1 MSEHNINLIRYGEQI
16 ETDVE
21 SMNDGM
27 FELFDD
33 LCDMALSRVYNQTPK
48 INNRFDFNALNKNEV
63 SMFKNMWL
71 LCLAELMFY
80 GMRKK
85 PGINELKKL
94 FYKTI
99 YQEISDDSVRQKIME
114 KAKLIP
120 DLIFENK
127 NFVENDIFSAPTA
140 NQDDGDPRNKGLGPE
155 LSSLIVKTSF
165 GQSNKL
171 GPILVEIEKVVQI
184 EFNNAY
190 GHCSIACS
198 KFTF

>member
-1 MSEHNINLIRYGEQI
+1 M
-16 ETDVE
+16 ET
-21 SMNDGM
+21 
-27 FELFDD
+27 
-33 LCDMALSRVYNQTPK
+33 
-48 INNRFDFNALNKNEV
+48 
-63 SMFKNMWL
+63 
-71 LCLAELMFY
+71 
-80 GMRKK
+80 
-85 PGINELKKL
+85 
-94 FYKTI
+94 
-99 YQEISDDSVRQKIME
+99 
-114 KAKLIP
+114 AKLIP
-120 DLIFENK
+120 GLIFEDN

-171 GPILVEIEKVVQI
+171 GPILEEIEKVVQI

>member
-1 MSEHNINLIRYGEQI
+1 
-16 ETDVE
+16 
-21 SMNDGM
+21 
-27 FELFDD
+27 
-33 LCDMALSRVYNQTPK
+33 
-48 INNRFDFNALNKNEV
+48 
-63 SMFKNMWL
+63 
-71 LCLAELMFY
+71 
-80 GMRKK
+80 
-85 PGINELKKL
+85 
-94 FYKTI
+94 
-99 YQEISDDSVRQKIME
+99 ME

-120 DLIFENK
+120 DLILDNK

-165 GQSNKL
+165 GQSNNL

>member
-1 MSEHNINLIRYGEQI
+1 MNEHDINLIRYGGQI
-16 ETDVE
+16 ETDVD

-33 LCDMALSRVYNQTPK
+33 LCDMALSRVYNLTPK
-48 INNRFDFNALNKNEV
+48 INNHFDFDALNKNEV
-63 SMFKNMWL
+63 SIFKNMWL

-80 GMRKK
+80 GMRDK

-94 FYKTI
+94 FYKTV
-99 YQEISDDSVRQKIME
+99 YQEISDDSVRQKIMGT
-114 KAKLIP
+114 AKIIP
-120 DLIFENK
+120 KLIFEDK
-127 NFVENDIFSAPTA
+127 NFIENDIFSTPTA
-140 NQDDGDPRNKGLGPE
+140 NQDYGDPRNTGLGPE

-165 GQSNKL
+165 GQNNNLDS
-171 GPILVEIEKVVQI
+171 IIVEIEKVVQT

>member
-1 MSEHNINLIRYGEQI
+1 MNEHNINLIRYGEQI

-33 LCDMALSRVYNQTPK
+33 LCDMALSRVYNQTAK
-48 INNRFDFNALNKNEV
+48 INNHFDFNALNKNEV

-71 LCLAELMFY
+71 LCLAELMFH
-80 GMRKK
+80 GMSDK
-85 PGINELKKL
+85 PGINDLKNL
-94 FYKTI
+94 FYETV
-99 YQEISDDSVRQKIME
+99 YQEISDDGVRQKIMGT
-114 KAKLIP
+114 AKIIP
-120 DLIFENK
+120 KLIFEDK
-127 NFVENDIFSAPTA
+127 NFIENDIFSTPTA
-140 NQDDGDPRNKGLGPE
+140 NQDYGDPRNTGLGPE

-165 GQSNKL
+165 GQSNNL
-171 GPILVEIEKVVQI
+171 ESILVEIEEVVQI

>member
-1 MSEHNINLIRYGEQI
+1 MNEHDINLIRYGGQI
-16 ETDVE
+16 ETDVD

-33 LCDMALSRVYNQTPK
+33 LCDMALSRVYNLTPK
-48 INNRFDFNALNKNEV
+48 INNHFDFDALNKNEV
-63 SMFKNMWL
+63 SIFKNMWL

-80 GMRKK
+80 GMRDK
-85 PGINELKKL
+85 PGINKLKKL
-94 FYKTI
+94 FYKTV
-99 YQEISDDSVRQKIME
+99 YQEISDDRVKQKITE
-114 KAKLIP
+114 TAKIIP
-120 DLIFENK
+120 KLIFENN
-127 NFVENDIFSAPTA
+127 NFVKNDIFSTPTA
-140 NQDDGDPRNKGLGPE
+140 NQDDGDPRNRGLGPE

-165 GQSNKL
+165 GQNTNLDS
-171 GPILVEIEKVVQI
+171 ILVEIEKVVQI